1 VLIFFNLSSWQE
13 LRNELTEAT
22 LWQIEAEELMKEE
35 ADPADGMMTE
45 AEMTYLTAME
55 KVKIIS
61 HRLVVAEKAFTLVR
75 DRIEK
80 LVAKYEAL
88 LVRFEN
94 ESASV
99 AASSVITYESSY
111 YSDGSSTDEEE
122 RERVALTRRA
132 QRAELRAEV
141 AAREAL
147 LAKQEARI
155 VREEKQRELHS
166 LQKRLAVLQSESS
179 TAIAE
184 HEHSVVLTRALTTNK
199 ANSIGTP
206 SPNKAAGRISKSKI
220 DDVKQR
226 FRDRTAAK
234 MLNSTAETVSTYSP
248 SPSTN
253 RSYQMNNDTRRSPDI
268 ATRERS
274 NLFRTVGEEM
284 FQHLDFY
291 ERSLKAV
298 EGTQRS

>member
-1 VLIFFNLSSWQE
+1 LQE
-13 LRNELTEAT
+13 LRTELTEAT
-22 LWQIEAEELMKEE
+22 TRQIETEELMKEE

-45 AEMTYLTAME
+45 AEMTYLTSME
-55 KVKIIS
+55 EVKIIS
-61 HRLVVAEKAFTLVR
+61 HRLVVAEKAFNLVR
-75 DRIEK
+75 DRMER

-94 ESASV
+94 ENESV

-111 YSDGSSTDEEE
+111 YSDGGSSTDEEE
-122 RERVALTRRA
+122 RERVAMTRRA

-147 LAKQEARI
+147 LAKQEARN

-184 HEHSVVLTRALTTNK
+184 HEHSVVLARALTANK

-206 SPNKAAGRISKSKI
+206 SPNKAAARISKSKI

-234 MLNSTAETVSTYSP
+234 LLNSTADTVSTSFSQ

-253 RSYQMNNDTRRSPDI
+253 RSYRMNSDTPQSQDV
-268 ATRERS
+268 AARERS

-298 EGTQRS
+298 ESTRRI

>member
-1 VLIFFNLSSWQE
+1 
-13 LRNELTEAT
+13 
-22 LWQIEAEELMKEE
+22 MKEE
-35 ADPADGMMTE
+35 ADPADCMMTE
-45 AEMTYLTAME
+45 AEMTYLTSME
-55 KVKIIS
+55 EVKIIS

-111 YSDGSSTDEEE
+111 YSDGGSSTDEEE

-147 LAKQEARI
+147 LAKQEAMNL
-155 VREEKQRELHS
+155 REEKQRELHS
-166 LQKRLAVLQSESS
+166 LQRRLAELQSESS

-184 HEHSVVLTRALTTNK
+184 HEHSVVLARALTTNK

-234 MLNSTAETVSTYSP
+234 MLNSSAETVSTYSQSP
-248 SPSTN
+248 STTPSTN
-253 RSYQMNNDTRRSPDI
+253 RSYQMNNDTPPSQDI
-268 ATRERS
+268 AARERS

-298 EGTQRS
+298 ESTRRI